1 MNARRNARSGV
12 GGLLVLDNEGVMR
25 LSDPG
30 LGGRAARARLEAARR
45 RGAVVK
51 TSAAILAEILRG
63 NDRDARVHQIINKIG
78 VTPVS
83 ERIGAR
89 AGRLIGAAGLETSEA
104 VDAMVAATAIE
115 HVEEAERSG
124 RIITALIVTSDIPHL
139 AKLVDGHDRVK
150 IVHVDGFPAPTAP

>member
-25 LSDPG
+25 LSDAGPE
-30 LGGRAARARLEAARR
+30 GRAIRARLEAARR

-63 NDRDARVHQIINKIG
+63 GERDARVHRIINKIG

-89 AGRLIGAAGLETSEA
+89 AGQLIGAAGLETSEA
-104 VDAMVAATAIE
+104 VDAMVAATAID

-124 RIITALIVTSDIPHL
+124 RIITALIVTSDVLHL
-139 AKLVDGHDRVK
+139 TKLVDGHDRVK
-150 IVHVDGFPAPTAP
+150 IVHVAKFPAPVSL